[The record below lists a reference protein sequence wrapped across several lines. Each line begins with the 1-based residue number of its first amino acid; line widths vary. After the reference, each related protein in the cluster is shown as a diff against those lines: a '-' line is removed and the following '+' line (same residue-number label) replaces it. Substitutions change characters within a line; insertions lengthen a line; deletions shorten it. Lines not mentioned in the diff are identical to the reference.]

1 MRKDSSQLS
10 EDTLVLDQGKELRI
24 YLFDILAMNNSLL
37 LGMDILERKQKIE
50 ELKSKLE
57 PARKLSGMKDE
68 ILRFVSF
75 EVMDLDENFSKS
87 LSEIYREKKHRGF
100 EGLMIKPVGGIKK
113 PSEYIGDNRSIWIKY
128 KKDESEFGSS
138 DNLDLIV
145 MGAYFGTG
153 KRKGVFGSFLL
164 GAYEQE
170 TGKIYP
176 VTK

>member
-1 MRKDSSQLS
+1 M
-10 EDTLVLDQGKELRI
+10 E
-24 YLFDILAMNNSLL
+24 
-37 LGMDILERKQKIE
+37 
-50 ELKSKLE
+50 
-57 PARKLSGMKDE
+57 DE
-68 ILRFVSF
+68 ILSFVPY
-75 EVMDLDENFSKS
+75 EVMEVDEHFSES
-87 LSEIYREKKHRGF
+87 LSKIYHEKKRSGF
-100 EGLMIKPVGGIKK
+100 EGLMIKPVGGERK

-138 DNLDLIV
+138 DNLDLVV